1 MGSSLSLSGFR
12 RPRPE
17 PEDPSPEEGPRDAK
31 RVKAAPYVFSDFAA
45 LGSAM
50 ALVAGVLGC
59 LAIYLMPE
67 AWLP

>member
-1 MGSSLSLSGFR
+1 MDTTLVV
-12 RPRPE
+12 
-17 PEDPSPEEGPRDAK
+17 A
-31 RVKAAPYVFSDFAA
+31 
-45 LGSAM
+45 AM